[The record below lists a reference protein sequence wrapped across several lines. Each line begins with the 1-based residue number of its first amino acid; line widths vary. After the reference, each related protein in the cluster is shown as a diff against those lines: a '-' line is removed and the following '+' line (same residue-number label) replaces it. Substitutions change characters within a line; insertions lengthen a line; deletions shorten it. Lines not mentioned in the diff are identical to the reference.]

1 MLISGFKGFSVSSA
15 LYQSEFSSTM
25 NKLCFFVPPAD
36 GLHCLDSHC
45 LCHQVSFF
53 FFSRWES
60 QNRHYKY
67 SDSYRRFAL
76 NKINCILHLPP
87 KMSLWQGRPQNSMS
101 YLTFVPEWLLD
112 KRCLMYLFVDQ
123 CFQWLAYQSSRKHFL
138 CKLINIVMK

>member
-25 NKLCFFVPPAD
+25 NKLYFFVPPAD

-87 KMSLWQGRPQNSMS
+87 KMSLWQGRPRNSI
-101 YLTFVPEWLLD
+101 YLLNDFCTRMIIRQEMLDVP
-112 KRCLMYLFVDQ
+112 
-123 CFQWLAYQSSRKHFL
+123 L
-138 CKLINIVMK
+138 CWSVLPVAGISI